1 MTTDL
6 RQPSSHRAEEL
17 GYDQNSLE
25 EEENGLEIAS
35 AALGQSETTGGVPF
49 YTGNHHHTSLSTR
62 LISIKGEMTG
72 PTSALELC
80 SPGTALPRHL
90 LIPSRARKP
99 IPEEDRK
106 FLLAKGVFALPG
118 NDTCA
123 SLLRAY
129 MSHVHPIMPII
140 EIDQILNHYHDGR
153 LHEYNILLLWC
164 IFFAG
169 VNVSPPLA
177 SQICATNASHQ
188 FIPASVYQKEGYK
201 SRKEMKSVLY
211 SRANVCKSQDDR
223 SCPIVN
229 TRPVPYPEL
238 NKLQY

>member
-1 MTTDL
+1 MTADP
-6 RQPSSHRAEEL
+6 RQPAPRREEDL

-35 AALGQSETTGGVPF
+35 AALGQSKTIGGVPF
-49 YTGNHHHTSLSTR
+49 YTGKRHHTSHLTR
-62 LISIKGEMTG
+62 LISSKGEKTG

-80 SPGTALPRHL
+80 SPGTALQRHL

-106 FLLAKGVFALPG
+106 FLLDKGVFALPG

-140 EIDQILNHYHDGR
+140 EVDQILNYYHDGR

-177 SQICATNASHQ
+177 S
-188 FIPASVYQKEGYK
+188 
-201 SRKEMKSVLY
+201 LY
-211 SRANVCKSQDDR
+211 LCD
-223 SCPIVN
+223 
-229 TRPVPYPEL
+229 
-238 NKLQY
+238 